1 MLFQSIKKTLALILT
16 VCMAM
21 ACKQG
26 WTDKNKQEFLGG
38 CISGAEKNMD
48 AAKAKPYCIC
58 MLQKL
63 QTRYSSPVS
72 LQFLKNDTALY
83 NMGKACLK

>member
-1 MLFQSIKKTLALILT
+1 MKQILAISLT
-16 VCMAM
+16 VSTLIS
-21 ACKQG
+21 CKQG

-38 CISGAEKNMD
+38 CISGAQKNMD

-63 QTRYSSPVS
+63 QLRYQSPVA
-72 LQFLKNDTALY
+72 LQYLKNDTAVY
-83 NMGKACLK
+83 NMGKACLQ